1 MDLALARLVSI
12 IPAFLPVEGKS
23 DAAAS
28 LGTKNTSQN
37 YRVGDSILGNR
48 DSDKEFWVVVDKQ
61 KVTILGNIR
70 WSIWSIKRV
79 LRVILPLTWALV
91 WPELE
96 SCVQF
101 YCP

>member
-12 IPAFLPVEGKS
+12 IPAFLPVEWKS

-48 DSDKEFWVVVDKQ
+48 DSDKEFWVVVDNQ
-61 KVTILGNIR
+61 KVTILGSIR
-70 WSIWSIKRV
+70 GSIWSIKRE
-79 LRVILPLTWALV
+79 VILPLTWALV
-91 WPELE
+91 WTELE